1 MTPEDRGLR
10 RELVLVI
17 ALKLA
22 LLTALWW
29 FALRDV
35 QVEVDPPAA
44 AARFIAP
51 HPADSADALRTPQPP
66 GDKHAQ

>member
-35 QVEVDPPAA
+35 QVEVDAPAA

-51 HPADSADALRTPQPP
+51 HPADSPDALRTPQPL